1 MEVEQ
6 IEECFLCI
14 INSLDFELF
23 ISFIVFDIVLG
34 TLLSF
39 KMNKVSSKI
48 NKNGLTKHFTIILFV
63 MFFSMVFGLINE
75 TGYSKIMMY
84 FYIASYSLS
93 IFENLSLIGVP
104 FPEWLKNK
112 FQLLKDNSDKG
123 VLKNESKRIKN

>member
-1 MEVEQ
+1 MKVEQ
-6 IEECFLCI
+6 IEECFLCV
-14 INSLDFELF
+14 INSIDFELF

>member
-6 IEECFLCI
+6 IEECFLRI

-39 KMNKVSSKI
+39 KMCKVSSKI
-48 NKNGLTKHFTIILFV
+48 NKNGLTKHFTIVLFV